1 MASVIVERS
10 SVLPALLPGSSH
22 TTIGNAAWING
33 ILKQLRIFK
42 PN

>member
-22 TTIGNAAWING
+22 TTIGNTAWIKLYTQTTQNV
-33 ILKQLRIFK
+33 
-42 PN
+42 